1 MGRKMIVGIQGTSS
15 FDDYQ
20 VFLRA
25 MAVTMSSLK
34 EDDPYFYIYSAG
46 PANVNSMAMEFT
58 NLSERGMKGRG
69 KKIKYKTV
77 HPSWITENISQINYF
92 AFLGKE
98 REQVSKLVDEAKAN
112 NVEYGI
118 FIY

>member
-1 MGRKMIVGIQGTSS
+1 MGRKLIVGIQGTSS

-34 EDDPYFYIYSAG
+34 EEDPDFYIYSAG
-46 PANVNSMAMEFT
+46 PANINAMVSEFT
-58 NLSERGMKGRG
+58 NLSERGLKARG
-69 KKIKYKTV
+69 KRIKYKPV
-77 HPSWITENISQINYF
+77 PPSWITENILDINYF
-92 AFLGKE
+92 AFLSKE
-98 REQVSKLVDEAKAN
+98 REQVSRLVEDAKNN

-118 FIY
+118 FRH